1 MSQCWGTTQTEFNP
15 QQADCR
21 SHVLSD
27 SIILPPDFRFTDSVL
42 ASSSDVG
49 SQCVGSVSFWSLFLG
64 TQ

>member
-1 MSQCWGTTQTEFNP
+1 MSQCWGTTQAEFNP

-42 ASSSDVG
+42 ASSSDIG
-49 SQCVGSVSFWSLFLG
+49 SQRVDSVSFQSLFPG